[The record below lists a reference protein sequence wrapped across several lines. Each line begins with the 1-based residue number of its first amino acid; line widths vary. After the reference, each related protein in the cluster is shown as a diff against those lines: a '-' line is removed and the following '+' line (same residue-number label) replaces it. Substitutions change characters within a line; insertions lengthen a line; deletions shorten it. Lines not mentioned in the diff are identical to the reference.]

1 MARVGTQSEPRL
13 SQSRGS
19 KRLGVIMDAYNPA
32 FGRWRREDQG
42 FKARL
47 TYMRPSQKN
56 KITINLIKEEGEMML
71 HLTSSLP

>member
-1 MARVGTQSEPRL
+1 
-13 SQSRGS
+13 
-19 KRLGVIMDAYNPA
+19 MDAYNPA
-32 FGRWRREDQG
+32 FGRWRQEDQG

-56 KITINLIKEEGEMML
+56 EITINLIKEEGELML

>member
-1 MARVGTQSEPRL
+1 
-13 SQSRGS
+13 
-19 KRLGVIMDAYNPA
+19 MDAYNPA

-56 KITINLIKEEGEMML
+56 NITINLIKEEGEMML
-71 HLTSSLP
+71 HLTSSLS